1 MKYVIVKD
9 IATGKHHLRF
19 SDLPVEPHL
28 QEVGAEYSLG
38 MARRRVD
45 LLNHPELAP
54 LSSKVIDRLVR
65 RGMPFQLEV
74 IWNALWFKKQQ
85 HQERPSQEQE

>member
-9 IATGKHHLRF
+9 IATAKHHLRF
-19 SDLPVEPHL
+19 SDLPLEPHL
-28 QEVGAEYSLG
+28 EEVGAEYDLR

-54 LSSKVIDRLVR
+54 LTSKLVCR
-65 RGMPFQLEV
+65 SWWEEPKPWQPWWEAPLPRET
-74 IWNALWFKKQQ
+74 N
-85 HQERPSQEQE
+85 R